1 MVVAVD
7 EAPLLIGQRVLVK
20 FMKPGETAG
29 AKRAV
34 AAGVGPSEAMK
45 TK

>member
-1 MVVAVD
+1 
-7 EAPLLIGQRVLVK
+7 
-20 FMKPGETAG
+20 MKPGETAG